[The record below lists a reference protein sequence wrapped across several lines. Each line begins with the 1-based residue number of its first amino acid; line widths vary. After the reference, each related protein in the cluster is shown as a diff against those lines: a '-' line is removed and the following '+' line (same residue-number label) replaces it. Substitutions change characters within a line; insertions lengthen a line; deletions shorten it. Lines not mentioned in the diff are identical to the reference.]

1 MIIYTMYINLDTKE
15 QFMRYVVVSVVKGEA
30 GNFNN
35 NLKKEVY
42 QKFNAKSSKLPAHF
56 TIKSPF
62 ETDNIVQLENTLDKF
77 SKENYSAPY
86 KIKGYDHF
94 DDRVIFM
101 KVIMSKEGKI
111 LHDNLIDSMSSID
124 YINFDKLDGKNKIFH
139 ITISSKKIKN
149 IFNDLLNYVSYIPC
163 DFNCNFDNICIYKWE
178 NNTWV
183 LHKEYLLKKQQQN
196 CYYFLYVSFLNG

>member
-1 MIIYTMYINLDTKE
+1 
-15 QFMRYVVVSVVKGEA
+15 MRYVVVSV
-30 GNFNN
+30 
-35 NLKKEVY
+35 LKEKQVILIILWKEVL
-42 QKFNAKSSKLPAHF
+42 QKFNAKSSKLPTHF

-111 LHDNLIDSMSSID
+111 LHII
-124 YINFDKLDGKNKIFH
+124 
-139 ITISSKKIKN
+139 
-149 IFNDLLNYVSYIPC
+149 
-163 DFNCNFDNICIYKWE
+163 
-178 NNTWV
+178 
-183 LHKEYLLKKQQQN
+183 
-196 CYYFLYVSFLNG
+196 

>member
-1 MIIYTMYINLDTKE
+1 
-15 QFMRYVVVSVVKGEA
+15 
-30 GNFNN
+30 
-35 NLKKEVY
+35 
-42 QKFNAKSSKLPAHF
+42 
-56 TIKSPF
+56 
-62 ETDNIVQLENTLDKF
+62 
-77 SKENYSAPY
+77 
-86 KIKGYDHF
+86 
-94 DDRVIFM
+94 M

-178 NNTWV
+178 NNTWL
-183 LHKEYLLKKQQQN
+183 LHKEYLTTTFMRIKLWLSSINQIHLIFIYEIK
-196 CYYFLYVSFLNG
+196 YFG

>member
-1 MIIYTMYINLDTKE
+1 MIIYTMYINLNTKE
-15 QFMRYVVVSVVKGEA
+15 YFRRYVVVSVVKGEA

-35 NLKKEVY
+35 NLRKEVY
-42 QKFNAKSSKLPAHF
+42 EKFNAKSSKLPAHF

-183 LHKEYLLKKQQQN
+183 LHKEYLLKK
-196 CYYFLYVSFLNG
+196 

>member
-1 MIIYTMYINLDTKE
+1 MANKFEDMTFDNNDY
-15 QFMRYVVVSVVKGEA
+15 QVVKNISED
-30 GNFNN
+30 NN
-35 NLKKEVY
+35 TNLGWEKKIKTSFSIKKSNSEKLDELVK
-42 QKFNAKSSKLPAHF
+42 KFNAKSSKLTAHF

-62 ETDNIVQLENTLDKF
+62 ETDNIVQLENNLDKF

-86 KIKGYDHF
+86 KIKGYDNF

-178 NNTWV
+178 NNTWI
-183 LHKEYLLKKQQQN
+183 LHKEYLLKK
-196 CYYFLYVSFLNG
+196 

>member
-1 MIIYTMYINLDTKE
+1 
-15 QFMRYVVVSVVKGEA
+15 MRYVVVSVVKGEA

-35 NLKKEVY
+35 NLRKEVY
-42 QKFNAKSSKLPAHF
+42 EKFNAKSSKLPAHF

-94 DDRVIFM
+94 DDRVIFV

-139 ITISSKKIKN
+139 IFFSYFAQFLLTQQKCVVKFLQFHYAYVTVLYTVYTKLSVIK
-149 IFNDLLNYVSYIPC
+149 L
-163 DFNCNFDNICIYKWE
+163 
-178 NNTWV
+178 
-183 LHKEYLLKKQQQN
+183 
-196 CYYFLYVSFLNG
+196 